1 MARTTSGSQRTGAAS
16 ASGRKSRSATSTSHK
31 GSRVEPSH
39 ITEQKRTTRA
49 KKAVKKSSKK

>member
-16 ASGRKSRSATSTSHK
+16 ASGRKSRSATSTSRK

-39 ITEQKRTTRA
+39 VTDNKRTTRA